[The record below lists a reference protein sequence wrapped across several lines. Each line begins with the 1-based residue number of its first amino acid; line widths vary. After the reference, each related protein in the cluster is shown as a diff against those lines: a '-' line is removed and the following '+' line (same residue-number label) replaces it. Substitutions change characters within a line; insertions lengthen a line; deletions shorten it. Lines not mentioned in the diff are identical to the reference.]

1 LKEEKRK
8 AKMRTWKQ
16 LRNNLFGNPI
26 SASVTVLVFMA
37 IGFWIY
43 ESDIIGKLIGAIVYP
58 AIAIGLVI
66 FILRAAIGGKR

>member
-37 IGFWIY
+37 IAFGIY

-58 AIAIGLVI
+58 AIAVGLLI
-66 FILRAAIGGKR
+66 FILRAAFGGKR